1 MEGLIFGAICVAWLI
16 YLVPWFL
23 TGRGEVAQDA
33 GTDPTDLSAS
43 TMTIVRAGESLAAAV
58 PGEATV
64 STPLTRRAA
73 TREAR
78 RMKRTAA
85 MQRRRLLLGLVVMLV
100 VVAVLAGFGL
110 LQWTWLV
117 APGAMLVAFV
127 VLSPISVRVIGRR
140 AAGLMADAEAAGT
153 EETIAVR
160 VVEVAPE
167 DDVASVSLAPP
178 NPQGSSLW
186 EPIPVTAPTYMSQPL
201 AGRTVRT
208 IDLTSPV
215 APTRFEVP
223 IPEEPPSDGE
233 GEGEGEG
240 DMRIAGA

>member
-23 TGRGEVAQDA
+23 SGRGQVPQDA
-33 GTDPTDLSAS
+33 ASDPTDLAQS
-43 TMTIVRAGESLAAAV
+43 TMTIVRAGESLASAV

-73 TREAR
+73 VREAR

-85 MQRRRLLLGLVVMLV
+85 MQRRRLLLGLFVMLIAV
-100 VVAVLAGFGL
+100 VVLAGAGV
-110 LQWTWLV
+110 LQWTWVV
-117 APGAMLVAFV
+117 APGLMLVAFV
-127 VLSPISVRVIGRR
+127 VLSPLSVRIVRRR
-140 AAGLMADAEAAGT
+140 ANRLVAEASDAGT

-160 VVEVAPE
+160 IVEVKPE

-178 NPQGSSLW
+178 VASGGSLW
-186 EPIPVTAPTYMSQPL
+186 EPIPVSAPTYMSQPL

-215 APTRFEVP
+215 APTRFDVP
-223 IPEEPPSDGE
+223 IPDEPPAEDDG
-233 GEGEGEG
+233 GL
-240 DMRIAGA
+240 RIAGA